1 MPNLGIYV
9 HWPFCLSK
17 CPYCDFNSHVSK
29 QSIDQLNY
37 LRLLKKE
44 LDSYSEIIGNKI
56 IGSIFFGGGTPS
68 LMEPNIVGNL
78 LDYISKQYK
87 TEQALEI
94 TLEANPTSVE
104 QNKFIAYSSAGINR
118 VSVGVQ
124 SLNDV
129 DLKRLGRNH
138 TANEAVKAIDIASN
152 NFDSVSIDL
161 IYCRPDQ
168 KETDWEK
175 ELHKALNLSTQH
187 LSLYQLT
194 IEPKTVYEKLF
205 KAGKLK
211 LPDEYTSAKLYQM
224 TEDICEEFDLHK
236 YEISNFAKNGHQCHH
251 NLNYWHSGEW
261 VGIGPGAHSRI
272 SKNMK
277 RTAIINE
284 YDPQKWSTMIIKNG
298 NSVIEE
304 EILTTEQ
311 NCDEYLLM
319 SMRTTEGMKIK
330 RYNSLGGK
338 LNKVKVDE
346 FINDGFLEK
355 SNNGDSINITR
366 KGSMLSD
373 MIIANIASL

>member
-1 MPNLGIYV
+1 
-9 HWPFCLSK
+9 
-17 CPYCDFNSHVSK
+17 
-29 QSIDQLNY
+29 
-37 LRLLKKE
+37 
-44 LDSYSEIIGNKI
+44 
-56 IGSIFFGGGTPS
+56 
-68 LMEPNIVGNL
+68 
-78 LDYISKQYK
+78 
-87 TEQALEI
+87 
-94 TLEANPTSVE
+94 
-104 QNKFIAYSSAGINR
+104 
-118 VSVGVQ
+118 
-124 SLNDV
+124 
-129 DLKRLGRNH
+129 
-138 TANEAVKAIDIASN
+138 
-152 NFDSVSIDL
+152 
-161 IYCRPDQ
+161 
-168 KETDWEK
+168 
-175 ELHKALNLSTQH
+175 
-187 LSLYQLT
+187 
-194 IEPKTVYEKLF
+194 
-205 KAGKLK
+205 
-211 LPDEYTSAKLYQM
+211 M

-236 YEISNFAKNGHQCHH
+236 YEISNFAKNGHQCQH

-298 NSVIEE
+298 NSMIEE

-355 SNNGDSINITR
+355 SNNGDSINISR

-373 MIIANIASL
+373 MIIANIASQ